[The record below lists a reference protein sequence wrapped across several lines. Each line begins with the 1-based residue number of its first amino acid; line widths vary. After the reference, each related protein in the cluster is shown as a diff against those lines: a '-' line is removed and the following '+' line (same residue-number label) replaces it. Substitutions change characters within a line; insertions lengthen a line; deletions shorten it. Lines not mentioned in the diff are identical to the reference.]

1 MIRCVFGG
9 APLGRVFSASIATTF
24 GVLVTDTHSLRDDSQ
39 CKPTKNTQPD
49 DTGANYFPRLLYLCR
64 ELQRSKVDAKK
75 LQIPTPKRVSPR
87 LRLLSRESRF
97 EYRLGSQ
104 TWAHEN
110 ALKRLLRVAGPIIH
124 ALTAP

>member
-1 MIRCVFGG
+1 M
-9 APLGRVFSASIATTF
+9 
-24 GVLVTDTHSLRDDSQ
+24 DTHSLRGDSQ

-87 LRLLSRESRF
+87 LRLLGRESRF

-104 TWAHEN
+104 TGRTKTLSRDSYAS
-110 ALKRLLRVAGPIIH
+110 P
-124 ALTAP
+124 APSSMR